1 MNPPRLA
8 VITLTALI
16 VACNAPLPPEAARP
30 LQTTTVARDT
40 TTTSTEPSTTTAAS
54 PTTTRPRPT
63 TTTTSE
69 FAAPDWL
76 GTRVLEIGPNGYGL
90 PQPTPPELVDRRIAT
105 EDRLDPPKDD
115 RFIGTV
121 EAVPSGVAR
130 RSTWREGCPVP
141 LDGLR
146 YLTISFWGFDER
158 FHTGE
163 LIVHESAADGMVE
176 VFRTLHEIR
185 FPIEEMRIAS
195 LRDLDR
201 PRTGDNNET
210 SSFECRAATGS
221 TGWSMHAYGL
231 AIDVNTFHNPYVKG
245 ELVLPE
251 LASAYLDREDVR
263 PGMILAGDE
272 VVDAFAAM
280 GWEWGGE
287 WNTLKDYMHFSS
299 NGR

>member
-1 MNPPRLA
+1 M
-8 VITLTALI
+8 ALI
-16 VACNAPLPPEAARP
+16 VACSTTPPPEAAAP
-30 LQTTTVARDT
+30 SITTTTVAP
-40 TTTSTEPSTTTAAS
+40 TTTSTEASTTTTTVA

-69 FAAPDWL
+69 FAAPEWL
-76 GTRVLEIGPNGYGL
+76 GTRVLEIGPSGYGL
-90 PQPTPPELVDRRIAT
+90 PQQTPPELVDRRIAT
-105 EDRLDPPKDD
+105 EDFLKPPKDD
-115 RFIGTV
+115 RFVGTA
-121 EAVPSGVAR
+121 EPVPSRVAR
-130 RSTWREGCPVP
+130 RSTSKEGCPVP
-141 LDGLR
+141 LDELR
-146 YLTISFWGFDER
+146 YLTVSFWGFDER

-163 LIVHESAADGMVE
+163 LIVHESAAEDMVE

-185 FPIEEMRIAS
+185 FPIEQMRVATR
-195 LRDLDR
+195 RDLNR

-221 TGWSMHAYGL
+221 SGWSMHAYGL

-245 ELVLPE
+245 DLVLPE
-251 LASAYLDREDVR
+251 LASAYLDRENVR
-263 PGMILAGDE
+263 PGMILPGDA